1 MLSRR
6 MSVLAR
12 MAEKLNLNFEI
23 CTSDGR
29 NHQGTDFFVLL
40 LIFCSELSWRMIW
53 DIRKYK
59 LHFPMQFITELT

>member
-29 NHQGTDFFVLL
+29 NHQGTDFFRAFAHILFRTQL
-40 LIFCSELSWRMIW
+40 ADDMG
-53 DIRKYK
+53 Y
-59 LHFPMQFITELT
+59 